1 MANLIDRIIQVLES
15 SFDRASLDE
24 ALLNAAFLFEKA
36 RGLAV
41 CGWSEEIV
49 SADVASADIP
59 RLKRAVVE
67 FVEREGF
74 GTWTLSKCQD
84 PSLKPVFIQGLRR
97 HLQGDAG
104 ELFQAMLALDNLGE
118 DVFRGKQSR
127 SILDEA
133 DNRELARKYLRQKD
147 SQEQEQQMS

>member
-1 MANLIDRIIQVLES
+1 MINLIDRIMQTLEDPS
-15 SFDRASLDE
+15 DGVALDE

-36 RGLAV
+36 RKLPA
-41 CGWSEEIV
+41 CGWPEEVVRTDTISV
-49 SADVASADIP
+49 DIL

-84 PSLKPVFIQGLRR
+84 PSLKPVFIQVMRR

-104 ELFQAMLALDNLGE
+104 ELFQAMLALSDLGE
-118 DVFRGKQSR
+118 NVFPDKHSM
-127 SILDEA
+127 SVLDEA
-133 DNRELARKYLRQKD
+133 GNRELAREYLRQWD
-147 SQEQEQQMS
+147 LSS